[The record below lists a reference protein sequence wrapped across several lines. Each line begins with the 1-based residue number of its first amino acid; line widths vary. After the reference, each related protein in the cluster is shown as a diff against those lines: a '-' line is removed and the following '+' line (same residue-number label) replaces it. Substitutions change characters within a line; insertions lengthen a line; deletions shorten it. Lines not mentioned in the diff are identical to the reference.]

1 MLTMFRHARAFAAVL
16 AGGLIL
22 IGCAGNGDSRQTGTD
37 DPRILGDWIAKELH
51 FGSTVVPCPGQI
63 ESNSQTASCTADTT
77 TFDSAGHYTV
87 GAKTDD
93 FLLNQGNMVLY
104 NRAGNATNYSVVF
117 DSTGNEMTWTFT
129 LDGQNAQLIVDR
141 SP

>member
-1 MLTMFRHARAFAAVL
+1 MFRHARGFAAVL
-16 AGGLIL
+16 AAGFIL
-22 IGCAGNGDSRQTGTD
+22 FGCAGNGDSRSTGTD
-37 DPRILGDWIAKELH
+37 DPRILGNWVAKELH
-51 FGSTVVPCPGQI
+51 FRSTVVTCPGQI
-63 ESNSQTASCTADTT
+63 ESNNQAASCTTDVT

-87 GAKTDD
+87 GTKTDD
-93 FLLNQGNMVLY
+93 FFLSNGNMVLY
-104 NRAGNATNYSVVF
+104 NRAGNATNYSVAF